1 MHKAELKEIPLDDY
15 MGRVKSLVFVVLLAV
30 YIMNVWHPA
39 QITGQLVNYLTVIVV
54 SISIPFI
61 GRGSRLVCLALFI
74 AGAYLLYVSGAGV
87 SYWVEAMGKNTSL
100 LMLMISVPLMGLPL
114 NYGGYIGTLD
124 SLARKYMAK
133 KYQMYWVPALFSYV
147 LGVFMNLGAVT
158 LTHQITARGRVARC
172 PGMLARSISRGFG
185 CALFW
190 SPNMIATALVLG
202 YLKVPWENYVYI
214 GIVFSLVSLIAGYAA
229 EIFARREDA
238 GEPDAASRDTAPE
251 IEKNKIIQL
260 AVAGA
265 AFLSLV
271 IYIEIGTDA
280 QVISVIPVIA
290 LVFPVAWLILM
301 GKRGAIGEGY
311 GDYFRNRINRYDGEV
326 VLFAVAGFFSTA
338 LAQSGWAARISGYL
352 MHFSGRSMASVA
364 LTIMLAVILTSI
376 IGIHPMVL
384 VSAFATSL
392 DAAAMGINP
401 VNLALALI
409 AGWSLGATVSPMSGT
424 TLVVGSL
431 TRKTPMEVA
440 YGNLPHTVLVTG
452 AVILYLALC

>member
-1 MHKAELKEIPLDDY
+1 MQKAELKEIPLAGY
-15 MGRVKSLVFVVLLAV
+15 MGRIKSLVFVVLLAV
-30 YIMNVWHPA
+30 YIMNVLHPA
-39 QITGQLVNYLTVIVV
+39 QITGQLVNYLTVIAV

-61 GRGSRLVCLALFI
+61 GRSFRLVCLALFI
-74 AGAYLLYVSGAGV
+74 AGAYLLYLSGTGV

-100 LMLMISVPLMGLPL
+100 LMLMISVPLLGVPL
-114 NYGGYIGTLD
+114 KYGGYIGTLD
-124 SLARKYMAK
+124 SLARKYMVRR
-133 KYQMYWVPALFSYV
+133 YQMYWVPALFSYA
-147 LGVFMNLGAVT
+147 LGIFMHMGAVA

-185 CALFW
+185 SALFW
-190 SPNMIATALVLG
+190 SPNMIVTALVLG
-202 YLKVPWENYVYI
+202 YLKVPWERYVYT
-214 GIVFSLVSLIAGYAA
+214 GFVFALVSLVAGYAV
-229 EIFARREDA
+229 EIFARKEDT

-260 AVAGA
+260 VVAGV

-271 IYIEIGTDA
+271 IYIETGTDV
-280 QVISVIPVIA
+280 QVISVIPAIA
-290 LVFPVAWLILM
+290 IVFPVAWLLLM

-326 VLFAVAGFFSTA
+326 VLFAVAGFFSAA

-364 LTIMLAVILTSI
+364 LTILLAVILTSI

-392 DAAAMGINP
+392 DAAAMGFNP
-401 VNLALALI
+401 VNLALVLI

-424 TLVVGSL
+424 TLMVGSL
-431 TRKTPMEVA
+431 TGKTPMEVA

-452 AVILYLALC
+452 AIILYLAFC